1 MKTNIIILLLCM
13 ALGYA
18 VPMQTIGIDNKE
30 VLSFPRVMKIE
41 LKMQSE
47 GRIYLLDNPEIGVH
61 KTELKDVYQ
70 TKYRYGVKIY
80 RPILPEV
87 VNAFDFKWWVN
98 DPNIVDYAGTGR
110 SFGFGIIG
118 KWSDATIL
126 VNEKEYNFK
135 PIVDMVDL
143 VEFLATWNPEP
154 NIPEPNIPEPNVV
167 DINPVIEPNVIE
179 PNEPPVQLPMVW
191 VSQTGTKYHLKTCR
205 YWRDNFQE
213 ISIFDAMLDNC
224 TPCLVCKPDERTGQ

>member
-1 MKTNIIILLLCM
+1 MKTNLVILLLCM

-30 VLSFPRVMKIE
+30 VLSFPRVKIE
-41 LKMQSE
+41 LTMQSE

-61 KTELKDVYQ
+61 KTEFQDDYNI
-70 TKYRYGVKIY
+70 KYHYGTRIWQ
-80 RPILPEV
+80 PLMPELV
-87 VNAFDFKWWVN
+87 STFDFSLSVT
-98 DPNIVDYAGTGR
+98 DPNLYDYAGTGR

-118 KWSDATIL
+118 KWSDATIT
-126 VNEKEYNFK
+126 VNDREYKFK

-143 VEFLATWNPEP
+143 VEFLSTWNPETT
-154 NIPEPNIPEPNVV
+154 IPEPNVLHF
-167 DINPVIEPNVIE
+167 DPVIEPNEIEE

-213 ISIFDAMLDNC
+213 ISIFDALLDNC
-224 TPCLVCKPDERTGQ
+224 TPCLVCKPDEHLDEGMGQ

>member
-1 MKTNIIILLLCM
+1 MKANIITLLLCV

-30 VLSFPRVMKIE
+30 VKSFPKVEIKLVM
-41 LKMQSE
+41 QTA

-61 KTELKDVYQ
+61 KTELKDTYKTTYHYGSRIWMPLMPELVD
-70 TKYRYGVKIY
+70 TFDYRLWIT
-80 RPILPEV
+80 
-87 VNAFDFKWWVN
+87 
-98 DPNIVDYAGTGR
+98 DPNLYTYAGTGR

-118 KWSDATIL
+118 KWSDATIT
-126 VNEKEYNFK
+126 VNDREYKFK

-143 VEFLATWNPEP
+143 VEFLSTWNPETT
-154 NIPEPNIPEPNVV
+154 IPEPNVV
-167 DINPVIEPNVIE
+167 DINPVIEPNLIE

-191 VSQTGTKYHLKTCR
+191 VSQTGTKYHLKSCR

-213 ISIFDAMLDNC
+213 ISIIDAVLDNC
-224 TPCLVCKPDERTGQ
+224 TPCLVCKPDENTGQPTSE